1 MTFNS
6 ANFLN
11 VPADAIFSRFD
22 QSNTGQCH

>member
-6 ANFLN
+6 ATLLN

-22 QSNTGQCH
+22 QSNTGQCY